1 MNELDEESAE
11 KASAGKSASEDDT
24 VLVDAGS
31 APAPA
36 AAADAPTE
44 TPAEAPASPSKEK
57 GEE

>member
-31 APAPA
+31 ASA
-36 AAADAPTE
+36 AAADAPAE
-44 TPAEAPASPSKEK
+44 APAEAPASPSKEK